1 MKRLLAAMLAL
12 AMVTALAGCSG
23 KAPSGTIT
31 QLNPTEAP
39 AETPTEAPAE
49 TPTEAPTEATVS
61 LGRMTGGV
69 YENTYAGFACTLD
82 ESWTYYTA
90 AELQDLSDLTQEAL
104 QDSAL
109 AEQTGKFDNITDMMA
124 ESQELLASININYT
138 RLSAQE
144 RIAFAVATEEQ
155 IVDTTL
161 EQEDTLVQTYAQMG
175 IDNAQ
180 MEKTKV
186 TFLGQEHTAIH
197 TSASIQDLPYYI
209 LQLFCYNLG
218 GQYYVTITLATFG
231 EDNTAALLDLFTPV

>member
-1 MKRLLAAMLAL
+1 MKRLLAALLAL

-31 QLNPTEAP
+31 QIK
-39 AETPTEAPAE
+39 PTEAPAE

-82 ESWTYYTA
+82 ESYYTA

>member
-1 MKRLLAAMLAL
+1 MEKPFRRRIHQLKRLLAALLAL
-12 AMVTALAGCSG
+12 ALVTAVAGCSG

-31 QLNPTEAP
+31 QPN
-39 AETPTEAPAE
+39 PTEAPAE

-161 EQEDTLVQTYAQMG
+161 EQEDTLV
-175 IDNAQ
+175 
-180 MEKTKV
+180 
-186 TFLGQEHTAIH
+186 
-197 TSASIQDLPYYI
+197 
-209 LQLFCYNLG
+209 
-218 GQYYVTITLATFG
+218 
-231 EDNTAALLDLFTPV
+231 